1 MAALPIREKS
11 DLTGL
16 VEASVHKVKSVLDS
30 KSPSVVESAKTKSL
44 QSDTKNAD
52 TTTQPFTTDF
62 GLKVSNNE
70 NFLKLVSEKS
80 TGPQLL
86 EDEIGRER
94 VS

>member
-52 TTTQPFTTDF
+52 TSTQPFTTDF

-70 NFLKLVSEKS
+70 SFLKIVSEKS